1 MRRRKN
7 VRSNRND
14 GQLGFGGVFLRK
26 TGAFAAVFRFAGKG
40 AGARC
45 GRGGSRAE
53 ITDFLLRSE
62 GFLYVS
68 RPVYARGAAGSSKRG
83 FTVSFGLWEKLQS
96 ERILFVAH
104 PTERWWIHHLFLS
117 SQGQIDAELMGWVEQ
132 AHALRQWAN
141 GRKF

>member
-1 MRRRKN
+1 MMENWDIEAFFSGKRE
-7 VRSNRND
+7 
-14 GQLGFGGVFLRK
+14 LLPLFFALRES
-26 TGAFAAVFRFAGKG
+26 VQERFAGV
-40 AGARC
+40 
-45 GRGGSRAE
+45 E
-53 ITDFLLRSE
+53 IRVQKSQISFCDPKA
-62 GFLYVS
+62 FLYVS

-104 PTERWWIHHLFLS
+104 PTEKWWIHHLFLS

-132 AHALRQWAN
+132 AHALRQWGN